1 MTAAE
6 DDEGEYLALRNATD
20 PIAAFNLFVKRNVDP
35 SLHAHFA
42 DSDPNEAE
50 YVRRAINAAIDRAA
64 RQFVATG
71 VAGGG
76 GGADGGA
83 THSAIATAN
92 GHGYTGGGGAG
103 FSAR

>member
-6 DDEGEYLALRNATD
+6 DDEAEYLALRNATD

-76 GGADGGA
+76 GGSGIGA
-83 THSAIATAN
+83 THTATAY
-92 GHGYTGGGGAG
+92 GHGHAGGGGAG